1 VRRRDRRVDM
11 GRVRNAFLVLAAT
24 LALMP
29 LTGPAGASN
38 DPSFPTQWGMARIG
52 AETAWTRTTGAGI
65 RIGVVDTGVDL
76 AHEDLVGRVVA
87 HTSCV
92 DSGGDPAKCEG
103 SGQDVYGHGT
113 HVAGIS
119 AAVRDNGVG
128 VAGVAPDAT
137 LVVARAFTETGS
149 ANEEDVIAGIK
160 WVVDQ
165 GAKVVNLSLGEALF
179 VTAATLGSGLV
190 EGIDY
195 AWSHGA
201 VPVVSSGNEDL
212 FGLGIGSNQYGDLD
226 ALVVGATGPDK
237 QVASYSS
244 PTGNAK
250 WALVAPGGSGSSEND
265 ENVLSTWWAEGKA
278 NQYEYLAGTSMAAP
292 HVSGAVALLLAQG
305 LSQQQAVDRILETAD
320 AGVVCGP
327 NSPTCRGGLDVAAAT
342 GAR

>member
-1 VRRRDRRVDM
+1 VAGARQKI
-11 GRVRNAFLVLAAT
+11 AAAVAG
-24 LALMP
+24 LALAV
-29 LTGPAGASN
+29 GPGGASVSASN
-38 DPSFPTQWGMARIG
+38 DASFDKLWGLAQIG
-52 AETAWTRTTGAGI
+52 APAAWTRTTGEGI
-65 RIGVVDTGVDL
+65 RIGIIDTGVDL
-76 AHEDLVGRVVA
+76 AHEDLAGRVVA

-103 SGQDVYGHGT
+103 TGQDVYGHGT

-128 VAGVAPDAT
+128 VAGVAPDAS
-137 LVVARAFTETGS
+137 LVVVRAFSETGS
-149 ANEEDVIAGIK
+149 ANSEDVIAGIK
-160 WVVDQ
+160 WVVDP
-165 GAKVVNLSLGEALF
+165 GARVVNLSLGEALV

-190 EGIDY
+190 EGIEY

-212 FGLGIGSNQYGDLD
+212 FSLGIGSNEYGDLD

-250 WALVAPGGSGSSEND
+250 WALVAPGGSGGDDE
-265 ENVLSTWWAEGKA
+265 ENVLSTWWADGKA

-305 LSQQQAVDRILETAD
+305 LSQQQAFDRLLDTAD
-320 AGVVCGP
+320 PDVGCGP
-327 NSPTCRGGLDVAAAT
+327 NSPTCRGVLDVAAAT

>member
-1 VRRRDRRVDM
+1 VVG
-11 GRVRNAFLVLAAT
+11 GRQKIAAVVAGLVLG
-24 LALMP
+24 L
-29 LTGPAGASN
+29 GPGGASVSASN
-38 DPSFPTQWGMARIG
+38 DASFDKLWGLAQIG
-52 AETAWTRTTGAGI
+52 APSAWTKTTGEGI
-65 RIGVVDTGVDL
+65 RIGIVDTGVDL
-76 AHEDLVGRVVA
+76 THEDLAGRVVE

-92 DSGGDPAKCEG
+92 GSGGDPAKCEG
-103 SGQDVYGHGT
+103 TGQDVFGHGS
-113 HVAGIS
+113 HVGGIA
-119 AAVRDNGVG
+119 AAVRDNGLG
-128 VAGVAPDAT
+128 VAGVAPDAS

-160 WVVDQ
+160 WVVDH
-165 GAKVVNLSLGEALF
+165 GARVVNLSLGEALF

-201 VPVVSSGNEDL
+201 VPVVSSGNEDF
-212 FGLGIGSNQYGDLD
+212 FGLGIGSAEYGELN

-237 QVASYSS
+237 QAATYSS

-250 WALVAPGGSGSSEND
+250 WALVAPGGSGSSEPD
-265 ENVLSTWWAEGKA
+265 ENVLSTWWAEGKT

-292 HVSGAVALLLAQG
+292 HVAGAVALLLAQG
-305 LSQQQAVDRILETAD
+305 LSQRDAVTRILDTVDTSVA
-320 AGVVCGP
+320 CGP

>member
-1 VRRRDRRVDM
+1 VAGARQKI
-11 GRVRNAFLVLAAT
+11 AAVVAG
-24 LALMP
+24 LALAV
-29 LTGPAGASN
+29 GPGGASVSASN
-38 DPSFPTQWGMARIG
+38 DASFDKLWGLAQIG
-52 AETAWTRTTGAGI
+52 APAAWTRTTGEGI
-65 RIGVVDTGVDL
+65 RIGIIDTGVDL
-76 AHEDLVGRVVA
+76 AHEDLAGRVVA

-103 SGQDVYGHGT
+103 TGQDVYGHGT

-128 VAGVAPDAT
+128 VAGVAPDAS
-137 LVVARAFTETGS
+137 LVVVRAFSETGS
-149 ANEEDVIAGIK
+149 ANSEDVIAGIK
-160 WVVDQ
+160 WVVDH

-190 EGIDY
+190 EGIEY

-212 FGLGIGSNQYGDLD
+212 FSLGIGSNEYGDLN

-250 WALVAPGGSGSSEND
+250 WALVAPGGSGGDDE
-265 ENVLSTWWAEGKA
+265 ENVLSTWWADGKA

-305 LSQQQAVDRILETAD
+305 LSQQLAVDRLLDPAD
-320 AGVVCGP
+320 PEVGCGP